1 MESSRVELKTDR
13 VKSCRICSQRS
24 PSVVLALPRLAQVS
38 QMAKMAQVQV
48 QVQVKVPL
56 QVQVQVVESLQS

>member
-1 MESSRVELKTDR
+1 MESSRVELKPDR

-24 PSVVLALPRLAQVS
+24 PSVVEALPRLAQVS
-38 QMAKMAQVQV
+38 QIARMVQV
-48 QVQVKVPL
+48 QA